1 MIGDRSRTII
11 IGVVTA
17 VWAINFFAGLA
28 VPGYEPSESI
38 NGIFMAIVGGLF
50 ALGARKGAPGNK
62 GNDEVESPRPR
73 KKIAPKTQDD
83 TEPPPVEEDDDR

>member
-11 IGVVTA
+11 IGVVTT

-50 ALGARKGAPGNK
+50 ALGARKGAGGK
-62 GNDEVESPRPR
+62 GNDEVGSTKPR
-73 KKIAPKTQDD
+73 KKIAPKQQDD
-83 TEPPPVEEDDDR
+83 PPDEEADDQ